1 MLTGTSEH
9 LAQARRLSPGQC
21 CAAAADQAPRAL
33 RSGGLAARAAC
44 PEGGNRRRGGQ
55 GSVCG
60 GGQAGVGGVPSGVCV
75 DGGDVTQAVV
85 KGPVG
90 EEAAVLGAAGHDVF

>member
-1 MLTGTSEH
+1 M
-9 LAQARRLSPGQC
+9 
-21 CAAAADQAPRAL
+21 
-33 RSGGLAARAAC
+33 
-44 PEGGNRRRGGQ
+44 
-55 GSVCG
+55 
-60 GGQAGVGGVPSGVCV
+60 GGVPSGVCV